1 MISQSNQCRKLGIK
15 SRPNA
20 ARLPDVSGTSGRNIL
35 AVILCPGLTTNVML
49 KSFCHRGQAFSCTP
63 ISDLLHVLKLQAPQR
78 FTSTNTA
85 INKSLRRSQY
95 EASRSDRRPSSRDA
109 QVSKGYSDRGLP
121 GGRIRKPYHQRG
133 VDVEDN
139 AELTRP
145 NERIRGLSQAT
156 TTTRQRIKQ
165 DKSGSHLERRPR
177 ETPYNYDPKPGG
189 NRAARRA
196 LQFGRKLKKPVS
208 ESSSKGTARA
218 FANREFVNKRTVYF
232 SDSHRQIHAPRPV
245 EREHNARGLSEPE
258 HLHDDL
264 ESFLEPRNNLLS
276 VRRQDDS
283 SNHIMSA
290 GSARSSHH
298 DRARSGPFDRQER
311 DRFRGS
317 DRSPKYQE
325 SNVPLNIP
333 YTTPASE
340 FLYGTSVVTSA
351 LLASR
356 RKLYRLY
363 IYDGDNREVRDQ
375 DKRIEKLAMERNV
388 VVERVQGSWL
398 RLMDKTSAGRPHNV
412 RLQSTFCLLIRLLQ
426 Y

>member
-1 MISQSNQCRKLGIK
+1 
-15 SRPNA
+15 
-20 ARLPDVSGTSGRNIL
+20 
-35 AVILCPGLTTNVML
+35 ML
-49 KSFCHRGQAFSCTP
+49 KSFCFRGQAFSCTP

-95 EASRSDRRPSSRDA
+95 ERSRSDRRPSGRDA
-109 QVSKGYSDRGLP
+109 QVSKGYSDQDSP
-121 GGRIRKPYHQRG
+121 GERIRKPYHQRG

-145 NERIRGLSQAT
+145 NGRFRGLNQT

-165 DKSGSHLERRPR
+165 DKSGSYLGRRSR
-177 ETPYNYDPKPGG
+177 EAPYNYDPKPGG
-189 NRAARRA
+189 NRATRRA
-196 LQFGRKLKKPVS
+196 LEFGRKLEKPVL
-208 ESSSKGTARA
+208 ESSRKGTARA
-218 FANREFVNKRTVYF
+218 SDNRRFVNKRTTYS
-232 SDSHRQIHAPRPV
+232 SDPERQSYASRRLV
-245 EREHNARGLSEPE
+245 EREQDRDNDRSLPEPE

-264 ESFLEPRNNLLS
+264 ESFLEPRNNVFS
-276 VRRQDDS
+276 MGRRDDS
-283 SNHIMSA
+283 SNHNMSV
-290 GSARSSHH
+290 GSARSSYHE
-298 DRARSGPFDRQER
+298 RRRSGPFDGYEG

-317 DRSPKYQE
+317 DRSPKCQE
-325 SNVPLNIP
+325 SNVPLSIP

-375 DKRIEKLAMERNV
+375 DKRIQKLAMERNV

-398 RLMDKTSAGRPHNV
+398 RLMDRTSTGRPHNV
-412 RLQSTFCLLIRLLQ
+412 RLHSTSFWLGNILQ

>member
-1 MISQSNQCRKLGIK
+1 M
-15 SRPNA
+15 
-20 ARLPDVSGTSGRNIL
+20 
-35 AVILCPGLTTNVML
+35 TTNVIL
-49 KSFCHRGQAFSCTP
+49 RSFCHRSLAFSCTP
-63 ISDLLHVLKLQAPQR
+63 CSDLLHALKLQAPQR

-95 EASRSDRRPSSRDA
+95 ERSRSDRRPSGRDA
-109 QVSKGYSDRGLP
+109 QVSKRYSDRDSP
-121 GGRIRKPYHQRG
+121 GQRIRKPYHQRG

-145 NERIRGLSQAT
+145 NERFRGLNQAT
-156 TTTRQRIKQ
+156 TTPQRIKQ

-177 ETPYNYDPKPGG
+177 EPPYNYDPKPGG

-196 LQFGRKLKKPVS
+196 LQFGRKLNKPVS
-208 ESSSKGTARA
+208 ESSSKGAARA
-218 FANREFVNKRTVYF
+218 SGNRGLVNKRTAYS
-232 SDSHRQIHAPRPV
+232 SDPDRQIYALRRQV
-245 EREHNARGLSEPE
+245 EREQDRDNDRGLSEPE

-264 ESFLEPRNNLLS
+264 KTFLEPRNSSFS
-276 VRRQDDS
+276 VGRRDDL

-290 GSARSSHH
+290 GSARNSRHE
-298 DRARSGPFDRQER
+298 RARSGPFDGQER

-317 DRSPKYQE
+317 DRSTKYQE
-325 SNVPLNIP
+325 SNVPVNIP

-375 DKRIEKLAMERNV
+375 DKRIENLAMERNV
-388 VVERVQGSWL
+388 AVERVRGSWL

-412 RLQSTFCLLIRLLQ
+412 RLQSTSSLLVRLLR

>member
-1 MISQSNQCRKLGIK
+1 
-15 SRPNA
+15 
-20 ARLPDVSGTSGRNIL
+20 
-35 AVILCPGLTTNVML
+35 ML
-49 KSFCHRGQAFSCTP
+49 KSFCHRGPALSCTP

-78 FTSTNTA
+78 LTSTNTA

-95 EASRSDRRPSSRDA
+95 ERSRSDRKPSGKDA
-109 QVSKGYSDRGLP
+109 QVSKGYFDRDSP
-121 GGRIRKPYHQRG
+121 GEQIREPFHQRG
-133 VDVEDN
+133 VDVEDD
-139 AELTRP
+139 AQLTRP
-145 NERIRGLSQAT
+145 NKRIRGLNQVP
-156 TTTRQRIKQ
+156 TTRQRIKQ
-165 DKSGSHLERRPR
+165 DKSGSELERRPR
-177 ETPYNYDPKPGG
+177 EPPYNYDPKPGG

-218 FANREFVNKRTVYF
+218 ANNRGLVNKRTAYS
-232 SDSHRQIHAPRPV
+232 SDQDRPIYASRRPV
-245 EREHNARGLSEPE
+245 ERERDRDDDRGRSEPE

-264 ESFLEPRNNLLS
+264 ESFLEPRNNSFS
-276 VRRQDDS
+276 VKRRDDS
-283 SNHIMSA
+283 SNHVMSA
-290 GSARSSHH
+290 GSARSSRHE
-298 DRARSGPFDRQER
+298 RARSGPFDGQER

-317 DRSPKYQE
+317 DRSSKHQE
-325 SNVPLNIP
+325 SKAPVNIP

-388 VVERVQGSWL
+388 AVERVQGSWL

-412 RLQSTFCLLIRLLQ
+412 RLQ
-426 Y
+426 